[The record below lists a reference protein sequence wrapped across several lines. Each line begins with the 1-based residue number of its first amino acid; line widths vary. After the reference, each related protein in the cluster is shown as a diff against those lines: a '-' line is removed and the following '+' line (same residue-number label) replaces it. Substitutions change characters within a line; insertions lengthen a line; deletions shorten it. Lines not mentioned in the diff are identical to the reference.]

1 MGILVNDLQSRDQR
15 QLIIT
20 PPRHHVQY
28 SNHIKHHLKPGAR
41 LSGTSNG
48 EALRR
53 RGHGGRPPAH
63 ALPSRL
69 DCTLQRRRPSDG
81 AGGEEAPEGHH
92 LRVIVNTSR
101 THAHTSRPE
110 SARAW
115 PRSVSVG
122 KSGSRSQQKL
132 ARVRS
137 LAKFKRIMGDVTA
150 ARFIEVTRAR
160 EITQK

>member
-1 MGILVNDLQSRDQR
+1 MNDLQSRDQR

-53 RGHGGRPPAH
+53 RGHRGRPPVH

-101 THAHTSRPE
+101 HTHTHPDPKAPVHGRAPCRLENQVQEVNKSSPE
-110 SARAW
+110 F
-115 PRSVSVG
+115 G
-122 KSGSRSQQKL
+122 H
-132 ARVRS
+132 
-137 LAKFKRIMGDVTA
+137 
-150 ARFIEVTRAR
+150 
-160 EITQK
+160 